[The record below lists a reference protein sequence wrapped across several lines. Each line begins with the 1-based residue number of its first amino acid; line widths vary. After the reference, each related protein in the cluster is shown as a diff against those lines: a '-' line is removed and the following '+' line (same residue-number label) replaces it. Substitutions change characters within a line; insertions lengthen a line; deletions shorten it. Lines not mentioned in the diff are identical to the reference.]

1 MAQHAQLRTDVGLG
15 IYFCDPHNPWQR
27 GTNESTNGLLRQY
40 LPKGTDLSKHGADDL
55 AAVAAALNSRPR
67 KTLGWRT
74 PAEALDHLL
83 HSGQH
88 GSVGTPLNLKPY
100 TSWAFTRR
108 ATESGLVASIGGVG
122 ACYNNAMIE
131 SFWPA
136 YRFCCSSGAAGG
148 PASSSPTI
156 FEYLEIF
163 HNASADTAPWAML
176 SPVEFENRQPTTVA

>member
-1 MAQHAQLRTDVGLG
+1 MTSPPSLLPSTADPARPSVGE
-15 IYFCDPHNPWQR
+15 PPQR
-27 GTNESTNGLLRQY
+27 PSTTSYTPAN
-40 LPKGTDLSKHGADDL
+40 T
-55 AAVAAALNSRPR
+55 AALGR
-67 KTLGWRT
+67 
-74 PAEALDHLL
+74 
-83 HSGQH
+83 
-88 GSVGTPLNLKPY
+88 PLNLKPY
-100 TSWAFTRR
+100 ASWAFTRR